1 MYECR
6 CISKHIH
13 LEEYGNVLLGIFDVF
28 LGGRV
33 IVNPDLE
40 RKRDASDSSDAL
52 SDQFSSLDIT
62 VVGRIAAIKRYS
74 ARDLVPRS
82 CGG

>member
-13 LEEYGNVLLGIFDVF
+13 LEEDGNVLLGISDVC

-33 IVNPDLE
+33 VANPDLE
-40 RKRDASDSSDAL
+40 RKRDASDSFDAL
-52 SDQFSSLDIT
+52 SDQISSLDIN

-74 ARDLVPRS
+74 AEDLVHRS